1 MCYEDLIEHL
11 AMRKAERFIE
21 YRVNDFEIA
30 NAEAELASLLTEY
43 DLEGILFGVECLFP
57 MAVAFQQNSYQ

>member
-11 AMRKAERFIE
+11 AMRKAERFIV
-21 YRVNDFEIA
+21 YRTNDFEIA
-30 NAEAELASLLTEY
+30 KAEAELASVLTEH

-57 MAVAFQQNSYQ
+57 TAVAFNQKATQ